1 MNKKIKLTLIFVIII
16 LLIIAS
22 IIGINVNLSNKSN
35 EKYGYWITDNEFL
48 YDKAIEYLKEE
59 KLKIAHDKD
68 KEDYQIFYDYEGFG
82 IKEKDNKKYAYMY
95 ILEESY
101 YIKHEKIRS
110 SEGSCMPYK
119 FIFENNEVIGY
130 ENPKDGSE
138 YANSIKE
145 MFPDDIENEVM
156 RYEFKDAK
164 LKKRVEEHYSYLE
177 STLIVNMDY
186 DEDIIVAYGI
196 YGGNITKS
204 EANTIKGKCIDGY
217 GDIYEYKIPC
227 NENQELLVE
236 IEGIDKNIISKYQGN
251 KIASISIEDLNT
263 IKNNL
268 NNLKEEYSN
277 TKTINE
283 DMQLSFVKVS
293 HKKNNDNNMLVLDY
307 ENSSLM
313 DLLVDTYNVR
323 KENTS
328 EASKNILNILTKYNL
343 SI

>member
-1 MNKKIKLTLIFVIII
+1 MGKKIKIAIII
-16 LLIIAS
+16 LIIALLIITL

-35 EKYGYWITDNEFL
+35 EKYGDWITDNEFL
-48 YDKAIEYLKEE
+48 YDKAIEYLRERKY
-59 KLKIAHDKD
+59 KTTYDKD

-82 IKEKDNKKYAYMY
+82 IKEKDNQKYAYMY

-101 YIKHEKIRS
+101 YVKHGKIRS
-110 SEGSCMPYK
+110 SESSCMPYK

-138 YANSIKE
+138 YANSIRE
-145 MFPDDIENEVM
+145 IFPDDIENKVK

-164 LKKRVEEHYSYLE
+164 LKKKVEEHYSYLE
-177 STLIVNMDY
+177 STLIVHTDY

-227 NENQELLVE
+227 NENQGLLVE
-236 IEGIDKNIISKYQGN
+236 IESIDKNIISKYQGN

-328 EASKNILNILTKYNL
+328 EASKNIFNILTKYNL

>member
-1 MNKKIKLTLIFVIII
+1 MNRKIKIILTILIIV

-59 KLKIAHDKD
+59 KYKAAYDKY

-101 YIKHEKIRS
+101 YVKHEKIRS
-110 SEGSCMPYK
+110 SEGSCIPYK
-119 FIFENNEVIGY
+119 FIFENDEIISY
-130 ENPKDGSE
+130 EIPKDGSE

-145 MFPDDIENEVM
+145 MFPDDIENKVI

-164 LKKRVEEHYSYLE
+164 LKKSVEEHYSYLE

-186 DEDIIVAYGI
+186 DEDIIIAYGS
-196 YGGNITKS
+196 YGGNTTKS

-217 GDIYEYKIPC
+217 GDVYEYKIPC
-227 NENQELLVE
+227 NENQELLVN
-236 IEGIDKNIISKYQGN
+236 IEDIDKNIISKYQGN
-251 KIASISIEDLNT
+251 KIAAISSEDLNE

-268 NNLKEEYSN
+268 NNLKEDYSN
-277 TKTINE
+277 TKNIHE
-283 DMQLSFVKVS
+283 DIQLYFVKVP
-293 HKKNNDNNMLVLDY
+293 HIKNNDNMLVVDY

-313 DLLVDTYNVR
+313 DLIVDTSNFR

-328 EASKNILNILTKYNL
+328 ESSKNILSILKKYNL